1 MIIIIEGLLSSI
13 TYKADGSQKV
23 FSIPF
28 DYLRSSFIHV
38 QFDNVEQLTGFTV
51 ANRTV
56 EFDTA
61 PTTDVLVTIY
71 RVTPTEPLV
80 GWVDASV
87 IKALDMTVAQV
98 QQLHIIEENKDWSRT
113 NSVVLEDN
121 AYNMKFHRVI
131 NVADPQDPQDVVTKN
146 YMETVQGGFVQ
157 QNQALVQQ
165 ATQQAGIATTKAG
178 EASASASAAKTS
190 ETNAQKWAES
200 ATSPDDK
207 TDADSPTG
215 ATMSSKKWALYA
227 KQLAINIGN
236 PVVSTTESK
245 GTITVQ
251 KSDGTKNTI
260 SVLTPSMKNVANG
273 VAGLKSNSRLDV
285 NLMKDLPP
293 SLQLQYST
301 ASNGY
306 VTIINNNEN
315 LNNYIKAGTFECQ
328 GAVTA
333 KTLQNCPYIAGNF
346 RLLVIC
352 NASVGYGTQMII
364 SNGTDNA
371 IYIRSFRGGS
381 GVSFTAWS
389 RLTGIIEKSYAIN
402 GYEVTN
408 GGLQYVFGSVGVIGA
423 NGIIH
428 TFSKPF
434 THACLIVLPVHYN
447 SSTTKNAQVT
457 CEASWTTT
465 NVTIRTNDAGV
476 EHDFRYIAI
485 GY

>member
-1 MIIIIEGLLSSI
+1 M
-13 TYKADGSQKV
+13 
-23 FSIPF
+23 
-28 DYLRSSFIHV
+28 
-38 QFDNVEQLTGFTV
+38 EQLTDFTV
-51 ANRTV
+51 VNRTV

-80 GWVDASV
+80 GWADASV
-87 IKALDMTVAQV
+87 IKALDMTVAQI
-98 QQLHIIEENKDWSRT
+98 QQLHIIEENRDWSRT

-121 AYNMKFHRVI
+121 VYNMRFHRVI

-178 EASASASAAKTS
+178 EASASANNAKTS

-200 ATSPDDK
+200 PDSPDGQRDSE
-207 TDADSPTG
+207 SPTG
-215 ATMSSKKWALYA
+215 DTMSSKEWALYA

-236 PVVSTTESK
+236 PVISTTESK

-293 SLQLQYST
+293 SLQLEFYDGGK
-301 ASNGY
+301 NFVERMDEGD
-306 VTIINNNEN
+306 N
-315 LNNYIKAGTFECQ
+315 LNDYVLPGTFECET
-328 GAVTA
+328 GTKA
-333 KTLQNCPYIAGNF
+333 KTLENCPYTNGNF
-346 RLLVIC
+346 RLVVIR
-352 NASVGYGTQMII
+352 NANIGYGTQMLIA
-364 SNGTDNA
+364 NGADNV
-371 IYIRSFRGGS
+371 IYTRSFYGGS
-381 GVSFTAWS
+381 SVSFTAWS
-389 RLTGIIEKSYAIN
+389 RLTGVTEKSYTTN

-408 GGLQYVFGSVGVIGA
+408 GGLQYVFGSVNVTGA
-423 NGIIH
+423 NGTTH

-434 THACLIVLPVHYN
+434 TNACLIVLPIHYN
-447 SSTTKNAQVT
+447 ASASNNAQVT
-457 CEASWTTT
+457 CEASWTKT
-465 NVTIRTNDAGV
+465 NVTIRTNNSSGT
-476 EHDFRYIAI
+476 HDFRYIAI